1 MLFRSENIFLLSFLN
16 FYNEEIIKPKEI
28 QIYKNELLINTFEN
42 IYLIENKNYQV
53 FDKRI
58 GVILSPVSSKIA
70 KLTLVGPEVS
80 EALKIKCFLVEKKK
94 NEEEIPLDKGYNNED
109 LNILDCFHLSQY
121 DYNITYNNEKMF
133 HLKFIEGTK
142 FSVWKYNDNVEL
154 VMNQ

>member
-1 MLFRSENIFLLSFLN
+1 MPKISEYLFEESNFKGFL
-16 FYNEEIIKPKEI
+16 
-28 QIYKNELLINTFEN
+28 
-42 IYLIENKNYQV
+42 

-58 GVILSPVSSKIA
+58 GIILSPVSSKIA

-109 LNILDCFHLSQY
+109 LNILGCFHLSQY

-142 FSVWKYNDNVEL
+142 FSVWKDNDNVEL